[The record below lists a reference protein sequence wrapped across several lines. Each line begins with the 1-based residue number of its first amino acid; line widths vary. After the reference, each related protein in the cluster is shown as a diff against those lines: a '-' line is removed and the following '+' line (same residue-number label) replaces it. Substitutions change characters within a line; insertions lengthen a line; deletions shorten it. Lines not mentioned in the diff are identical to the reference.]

1 MLVIGP
7 GKSNILK
14 DVHLQSYFKI
24 IDLVDHNQEALDY
37 QKNILINCNSKVSYF
52 NDELSTKG
60 FTNFLQEK
68 YDIILC
74 TEVLEH
80 VHNNNELLKEMN
92 NRLTSD
98 GFLFVSVPNKYIDKF
113 LMKFDKTY
121 MHTNDNSKGHV
132 NFYNK
137 KTFKNLLQNSNFK
150 IFSLKGIASEFLPF
164 HLMLTISKI
173 KVDDDTGE
181 IIEQNSLYVKFG
193 GFLMKL
199 LVLSRLNKLL
209 NHFLPRCYLAIVK
222 NN

>member
-1 MLVIGP
+1 
-7 GKSNILK
+7 
-14 DVHLQSYFKI
+14 
-24 IDLVDHNQEALDY
+24 
-37 QKNILINCNSKVSYF
+37 
-52 NDELSTKG
+52 
-60 FTNFLQEK
+60 
-68 YDIILC
+68 
-74 TEVLEH
+74 
-80 VHNNNELLKEMN
+80 
-92 NRLTSD
+92 
-98 GFLFVSVPNKYIDKF
+98 
-113 LMKFDKTY
+113 MKFDKTY